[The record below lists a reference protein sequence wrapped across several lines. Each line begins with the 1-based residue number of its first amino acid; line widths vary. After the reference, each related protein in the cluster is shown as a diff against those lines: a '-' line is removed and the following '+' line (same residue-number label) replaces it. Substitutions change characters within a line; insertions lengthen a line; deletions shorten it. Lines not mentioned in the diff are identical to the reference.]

1 MPTLLSE
8 NFINHQEF
16 NYSINQDSL
25 LLKPCSY
32 EYLNIDPED
41 YSYSVKYYFHKL
53 KKKNIIFNDFLE
65 SPRTSYFHFLNT
77 FGKKLLDDLSLD
89 PAICRYMTG
98 AAPTIG
104 NTNYYN
110 NLVTQHKLIPIP
122 ITYSNHFEY
131 NFSSILN
138 CDYPPV
144 FLEEKV
150 IKPNKFLFLAG
161 SQRFHRVWLLL
172 QFIKQDILKNCQYTF
187 FSDKRIIIE
196 KMNIGTTLFPYED
209 TQIIKDTNFNI
220 PSFINVKPDDWFSQH
235 QLTQKDVE
243 IFNNSYVSIVAET
256 TFFPS
261 TYNNKNFYSDQ
272 SDYHFNFHFLT
283 EKTYRAIALKHP
295 FILASLPHTLSA
307 LKELGY
313 KTFSPFIDES
323 YDEVI
328 DDKERLYKILS
339 TIQTLNAFT
348 DQQWIE
354 FYYNTREI
362 VEYNYNLMKSR
373 NFVTT
378 L

>member
-1 MPTLLSE
+1 
-8 NFINHQEF
+8 
-16 NYSINQDSL
+16 
-25 LLKPCSY
+25 
-32 EYLNIDPED
+32 
-41 YSYSVKYYFHKL
+41 
-53 KKKNIIFNDFLE
+53 
-65 SPRTSYFHFLNT
+65 
-77 FGKKLLDDLSLD
+77 
-89 PAICRYMTG
+89 
-98 AAPTIG
+98 
-104 NTNYYN
+104 
-110 NLVTQHKLIPIP
+110 
-122 ITYSNHFEY
+122 
-131 NFSSILN
+131 
-138 CDYPPV
+138 
-144 FLEEKV
+144 
-150 IKPNKFLFLAG
+150 
-161 SQRFHRVWLLL
+161 
-172 QFIKQDILKNCQYTF
+172 
-187 FSDKRIIIE
+187 
-196 KMNIGTTLFPYED
+196 MNIGTTLFPYED

-256 TFFPS
+256 VFFQS
-261 TYNNKNFYSDQ
+261 TYNNKNLYTDQ
-272 SDYHFNFHFLT
+272 LDYHFNFHFLT

-323 YDEVI
+323 YDEVT